1 MARSKFG
8 YSSGCFRIEPVQV
21 GHPAFTDAVGTDR
34 LVVITVPLNAV
45 WEIMTISATLT
56 TTATV
61 GNRNQRFRITDS
73 GGLVYFQRFSG
84 VTTAASGFIN
94 TNYAPGMPELAYSA
108 LPIGLVL
115 PPSFRILIN
124 LSTGVDIADTHVV
137 TALFKEY
144 C

>member
-8 YSSGCFRIEPVQV
+8 YDADNFRIEAVQV
-21 GHPAFTDAVGTDR
+21 GHPSFTDAVGIDR

-61 GNRNQRFRITDS
+61 GTRSQRFRITDP
-73 GGLVYFQRFSG
+73 GGVTYFQRFSG
-84 VTTAASGFIN
+84 VLTAASGFIN
-94 TNYAPGMPELAYSA
+94 TNYAPGMPETAYSA

-115 PPSFRILIN
+115 PPGFRILVN
-124 LSTGVDIADTHVV
+124 LSAGVDIADTHTV